1 MKSFYNWCVENDRM
15 DLIDLW
21 SKYKWQNT
29 SQFVYFKNN

>member
-21 SKYKWQNT
+21 SKYNKY
-29 SQFVYFKNN
+29 SPYEPLLIL